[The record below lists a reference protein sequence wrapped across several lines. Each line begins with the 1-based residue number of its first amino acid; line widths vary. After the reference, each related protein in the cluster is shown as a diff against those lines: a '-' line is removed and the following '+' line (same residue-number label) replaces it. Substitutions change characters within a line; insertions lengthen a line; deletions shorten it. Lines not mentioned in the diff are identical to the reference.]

1 MKKKFKS
8 SLIIFLAAIMIFSLP
23 LSASAATK
31 RDVTKTYSKSV
42 TKLLRGFDSYFGYC
56 CGKNQYFK
64 FDDYARTTMVTMKN
78 YKLWEKNIS
87 YVKKKIQPQLK
98 LYFNT
103 STVKFTKFTKYGI
116 PRNPSY
122 LLCNKNGKIVYTGG
136 NWGEV
141 APKGFVKKI
150 IRTSSN
156 RYEVTYSIYEYDD
169 WAKKNYGHMGTYKIQ
184 LKKANNR
191 NGFVITNIKQTASKK
206 VWL

>member
-87 YVKKKIQPQLK
+87 YVKKKNPATTEALLQY
-98 LYFNT
+98 LYRKNL
-103 STVKFTKFTKYGI
+103 
-116 PRNPSY
+116 RNLQNMAFLEI
-122 LLCNKNGKIVYTGG
+122 LLIC
-136 NWGEV
+136 
-141 APKGFVKKI
+141 
-150 IRTSSN
+150 
-156 RYEVTYSIYEYDD
+156 
-169 WAKKNYGHMGTYKIQ
+169 
-184 LKKANNR
+184 
-191 NGFVITNIKQTASKK
+191 FVIRMVKLFIRVVTGAKLHQKDSLKRSSEPVQIDTK
-206 VWL
+206 

>member
-8 SLIIFLAAIMIFSLP
+8 SLIIFLSTIMIFSLP

-141 APKGFVKKI
+141 YPKGSVKKI
-150 IRTSSN
+150 IKTGSKT
-156 RYEVTYSIYEYDD
+156 YEVTYSLYFYDD
-169 WAKKNYGHMGTYKIQ
+169 CTKKTCGYIGTYKVY
-184 LKKANNR
+184 LRKASNK
-191 NGFVITNIKQTASKK
+191 NGFVITNIKQTTSKK
-206 VWL
+206 IRF

>member
-64 FDDYARTTMVTMKN
+64 FDDYARTTMVTMRTRGLCN
-78 YKLWEKNIS
+78 RTIS
-87 YVKKKIQPQLK
+87 TAKKKLKPQLK

-103 STVKFTKFTKYGI
+103 S
-116 PRNPSY
+116 
-122 LLCNKNGKIVYTGG
+122 L
-136 NWGEV
+136 
-141 APKGFVKKI
+141 
-150 IRTSSN
+150 
-156 RYEVTYSIYEYDD
+156 
-169 WAKKNYGHMGTYKIQ
+169 
-184 LKKANNR
+184 
-191 NGFVITNIKQTASKK
+191 
-206 VWL
+206 

>member
-156 RYEVTYSIYEYDD
+156 RYEVTYSIY
-169 WAKKNYGHMGTYKIQ
+169 
-184 LKKANNR
+184 R
-191 NGFVITNIKQTASKK
+191 VR
-206 VWL
+206 

>member
-1 MKKKFKS
+1 MKKNLKKY
-8 SLIIFLAAIMIFSLP
+8 LIILLAAIIIFSLP

-31 RDVTKTYSKSV
+31 KNVTKTYKKSV
-42 TKLLRGFDSYFGYC
+42 TRMLRGFDSYFGYC

-64 FDDYARTTMVTMKN
+64 FDNYARTTMVRMRN
-78 YKLWEKNIS
+78 YSSDNRLS
-87 YVKKKIQPQLK
+87 AVKKKLRPQLK

-103 STVKFTKFTKYGI
+103 STVKFKKFTKYGI

-122 LLCNKNGKIVYTGG
+122 LFCNKNGRIVYTGG
-136 NWGEV
+136 DWGEV

-156 RYEVTYSIYEYDD
+156 RFEVTYNIYMYDD
-169 WAKKNYGHMGTYKIQ
+169 WAKKNYGHIGTYKIY
-184 LKKANNR
+184 LKKAKNK

-206 VWL
+206 IWL